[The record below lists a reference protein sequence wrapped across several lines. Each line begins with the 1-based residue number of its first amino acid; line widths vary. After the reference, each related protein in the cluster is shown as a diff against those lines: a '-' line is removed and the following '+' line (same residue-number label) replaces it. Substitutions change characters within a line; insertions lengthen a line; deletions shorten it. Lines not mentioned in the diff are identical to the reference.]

1 MIFVEVAMNI
11 DFENG
16 SLLLKAIAD
25 PTRICIVHILSC
37 GELCVCEIQKYFN
50 VSQPT
55 LSHHLTILKNVGL
68 ITASRKGKWMYYGI
82 NREKVKLLTG
92 FLDTVFLPGDECL
105 CKELNEEGSSCL
117 MHSTVYMKQ
126 PK

>member
-1 MIFVEVAMNI
+1 MNI
-11 DFENG
+11 DFETG
-16 SLLLKAIAD
+16 SQLLKAISD

-37 GELCVCEIQKYFN
+37 GELCVCEIQRYFN

-55 LSHHLTILKNVGL
+55 LSHHLTILKNVGI
-68 ITASRKGKWMYYGI
+68 ITATRKGKWMYYGI

-105 CKELNEEGSSCL
+105 CKMLDQEGASC
-117 MHSTVYMKQ
+117 
-126 PK
+126 